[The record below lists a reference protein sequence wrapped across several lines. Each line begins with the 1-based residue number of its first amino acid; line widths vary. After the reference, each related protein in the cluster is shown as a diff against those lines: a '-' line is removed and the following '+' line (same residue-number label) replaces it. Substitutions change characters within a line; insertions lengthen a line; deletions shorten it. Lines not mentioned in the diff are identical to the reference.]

1 METYISSIE
10 YEKCNYMHPKKQ
22 KRRGSKQL
30 CQELSE
36 REEEANMHPIR
47 LYKNCQKTNQNL
59 KNKNHTLHYPISE
72 HTQPKRSKNSKIQI
86 FDIFLHPFLVS
97 KQLSC

>member
-36 REEEANMHPIR
+36 RKEETNMHPIR
-47 LYKNCQKTNQNL
+47 LYKNCQKTNQNF
-59 KNKNHTLHYPISE
+59 KKKISLFTIPYQNT
-72 HTQPKRSKNSKIQI
+72 HNPKDLRTPKFRYLI
-86 FDIFLHPFLVS
+86 FFFILF
-97 KQLSC
+97 